1 MGFSIET
8 SVSAVTVFLQGA
20 LSFFSPCVLPLVPL
34 YVSYLAGGAAVV
46 GEDGVRRYPRGKIFL
61 NTLFFVVG
69 ISFAFFLLGLG
80 LTALGEFFHNY
91 QVWFARASGVII
103 LLFGLYQLGLG
114 KRTMLLEQEH
124 RLPFHLNKLAM
135 NPAVAPGD
143 GLHLQLRLDA
153 LRGPHPQQRPAD
165 GLLRRVLRC
174 GISADRRVHPG
185 LRTALPGSGTLHR
198 HGAGFLQVPPECGA
212 LHGED
217 RRGAADRHGHP
228 DPHRRHR
235 RHLRRSGCRLRHG
248 AGRARREQRRR
259 GGPLRRFLKRSTAG
273 RTARRSPWSPLR
285 TSP

>member
-61 NTLFFVVG
+61 NTLFRGGHQLRLLPAGAGPHRPGGVLPQLPSVVRPG
-69 ISFAFFLLGLG
+69 QRR
-80 LTALGEFFHNY
+80 H
-91 QVWFARASGVII
+91 
-103 LLFGLYQLGLG
+103 
-114 KRTMLLEQEH
+114 H
-124 RLPFHLNKLAM
+124 
-135 NPAVAPGD
+135 PAVRPVPAGAGQADHAAGAGTPPPLPSEQTGYEPGGGPGD

-165 GLLRRVLRC
+165 GLLRGVLRC
-174 GISADRRVHPG
+174 GISSDRRVHPG

-198 HGAGFLQVPPECGA
+198 HGAGFLQVPPAPPAASPQIWLPAPARCRKSPPGTA
-212 LHGED
+212 AK
-217 RRGAADRHGHP
+217 RRPPPAI
-228 DPHRRHR
+228 
-235 RHLRRSGCRLRHG
+235 LR
-248 AGRARREQRRR
+248 
-259 GGPLRRFLKRSTAG
+259 RSTAG

-285 TSP
+285 TSL